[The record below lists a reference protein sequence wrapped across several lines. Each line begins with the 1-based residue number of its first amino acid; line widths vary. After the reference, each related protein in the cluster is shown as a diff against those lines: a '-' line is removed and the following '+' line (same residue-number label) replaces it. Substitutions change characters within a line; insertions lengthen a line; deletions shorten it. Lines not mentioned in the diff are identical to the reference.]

1 MEFTLKSIQEAHEKY
16 TGPDFPKLFK
26 AFKDMGMV
34 SNEVNIQH
42 GTSVYTNTN
51 EQTITAE
58 GVKVSHPIAD
68 TSNTDEVKDIL
79 KRHQAGQ
86 TDFPTFCEEMAQA
99 GIYKWYIDINSGT
112 CSYIDLK
119 QQTIVSEQ
127 IPQ

>member
-1 MEFTLKSIQEAHEKY
+1 
-16 TGPDFPKLFK
+16 
-26 AFKDMGMV
+26 MGMV

-86 TDFPTFCEEMAQA
+86 TDFLHFVKKWLKLVSIN
-99 GIYKWYIDINSGT
+99 GISISMLVLVHIL
-112 CSYIDLK
+112 I
-119 QQTIVSEQ
+119 
-127 IPQ
+127 